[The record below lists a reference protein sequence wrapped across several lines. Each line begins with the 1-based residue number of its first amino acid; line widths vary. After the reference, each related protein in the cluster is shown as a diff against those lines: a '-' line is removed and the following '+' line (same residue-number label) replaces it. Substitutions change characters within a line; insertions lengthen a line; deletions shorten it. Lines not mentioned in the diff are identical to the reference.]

1 MKQNH
6 LSVLQTN
13 LYHAEHKRK
22 EYFTMEK
29 YKLRITCAGIYNAG
43 KSSLL
48 NALTGGNNFMV
59 GDIPTTATIDEFE
72 TDKYIYVDTPGL
84 NANNYDNATAEKAFR
99 NADLILFVSNMQN
112 GGLNAAEAEYL
123 KKLSETLGGME
134 MLQIQVLFAMS
145 NMHQIEEE
153 SIQKIIEEHKN
164 MIKLG
169 LGFTP
174 EIVCAFDSVTYREG
188 LEANEPLLIEASGI
202 PSLILQIEKSANNV
216 ANKLETLHSERLL
229 SQYRIMRD
237 NLNQLVSPLKKE
249 YDRLK
254 QIVDAER
261 VDESTIIDIINQ
273 YREKG
278 GFSAS
283 VYGGIFNQWSF
294 KNKYYKRRNN
304 KNYNSESALIQD
316 MKKSLSRLYDNRRN
330 AITELARESAENL
343 SNAGCYEHKSGN
355 FYFDKI
361 NLINKYILE
370 LNKSLSENNIN
381 LPFEFIQNFD
391 IQYNNYPDMSYE
403 SIFNELVED
412 TMENL
417 NYGNSLDEYIDDYA
431 SIEKCDPRFCGSGKR
446 TIFNLYVYLCH
457 DDDRIAEKI
466 CEDLERA
473 YNSTCE
479 RITNRLKG
487 YLEKFC
493 DYINRLY
500 SERLDKI
507 ENEVRNIIQA
517 KNNTEIKAKADKL
530 WEQISPLLSHIEELE
545 GNL

>member
-1 MKQNH
+1 M
-6 LSVLQTN
+6 N

-22 EYFTMEK
+22 EYFTMKK

-134 MLQIQVLFAMS
+134 MLQAQVLFAMS
-145 NMHQIEEE
+145 NMHQIDEE

-174 EIVCAFDSVTYREG
+174 EIICVFDSVTYQEG

-216 ANKLETLHSERLL
+216 ANKLETLHSERIL

-237 NLNQLVSPLKKE
+237 NLNQLITPLKKE
-249 YDRLK
+249 YDHLK
-254 QIVDAER
+254 QIVDAES
-261 VDESTIIDIINQ
+261 VDESIVIDIINQ

-278 GFSAS
+278 GFSAG
-283 VYGGIFNQWSF
+283 VYGGLSFWSWDLRS
-294 KNKYYKRRNN
+294 KYYKRRSNMY
-304 KNYNSESALIQD
+304 KHYKSESLLIQD
-316 MKKSLSRLYDNRRN
+316 MKKSLSRLYDNRRK
-330 AITELARESAENL
+330 AIVEKAKENAENL

-355 FYFDKI
+355 SYFDKV

-381 LPFEFIQNFD
+381 LPFELIQNFD
-391 IQYNNYPDMSYE
+391 IQYNNYPGMSYE
-403 SIFNELVED
+403 SILNELVED

-417 NYGNSLDEYIDDYA
+417 NYGNSLDEYIECYA